1 MRSGWLELEELKCS
15 RRLLSVSAHLS
26 HLSPIKEN
34 LYSRNKIFIS
44 WWVALL
50 CGEADWE
57 NNNNKKFAPQ
67 RDSNLTSLQ
76 VTKYF
81 QGLQTVFLLC
91 GLQRV
96 LICFLSLKLQYVK
109 NILERKS
116 IKMPS
121 IELNTF
127 IIIFLTL
134 KLILA
139 ASSADSL
146 LKAFGQTTGK
156 FPSRLPD

>member
-1 MRSGWLELEELKCS
+1 MGSSSLWGS
-15 RRLLSVSAHLS
+15 RL
-26 HLSPIKEN
+26 
-34 LYSRNKIFIS
+34 
-44 WWVALL
+44 
-50 CGEADWE
+50 GEQQQQ
-57 NNNNKKFAPQ
+57 KFAPQ
-67 RDSNLTSLQ
+67 RDSNFTSQ
-76 VTKYF
+76 RVTKYS
-81 QGLQTVFLLC
+81 QGLQTVFLLS
-91 GLQRV
+91 GLHRV

-116 IKMPS
+116 IEMPS
-121 IELNTF
+121 KELNTF

-139 ASSADSL
+139 ASSTDSL